1 MVELDPEFCPNLS
14 ELETEVT
21 KHFEEGAERAE
32 NVITGWHTPLSI
44 FRPPTELL
52 PKNAEAWSQDWA
64 HRHLQAYVL
73 DSIAS
78 TVSVDPATQD
88 KLSNQTLEDLASR
101 IGSPDYFHAYCISR
115 MLDPKRILD
124 LAHDYLESSAA
135 TFRQQSESFLGSEF
149 GTFHEDS
156 IQDHL
161 TAAVTQRASDYPHE
175 RTVHQVNRVIHELGL
190 KALVDNSRE
199 SAINLTVNVP
209 HPESRT
215 SKLFL
220 ARSKGIEAYRGAL
233 HALGH
238 SVFSVVA
245 PKIEDDL
252 GVNIAATETIAF
264 QAQHVALD
272 GAPPEAADFL
282 RFLHLYQ
289 SRLYAVRTLHES
301 IRLENR
307 SPELESLQDLGSEHL
322 GLSEIRPHQFRPK
335 LVAVDFLIAFS
346 EYFRQ
351 GEIPPDWSQIL
362 DLAQKTT
369 NTAITDNISLKNNQN
384 H

>member
-1 MVELDPEFCPNLS
+1 MVELSSEFCPNIS

-21 KHFEEGAERAE
+21 EHYVEGASRAE
-32 NVITGWHTPLSI
+32 SVITGGRMPSSN

-52 PKNAEAWSQDWA
+52 PKEAEGWSQDWT

-78 TVSVDPATQD
+78 TVSVGPATQD
-88 KLSNQTLEDLASR
+88 KLSNQTLEDLASSV
-101 IGSPDYFHAYCISR
+101 GSPDYFRAYCVSR
-115 MLDPKRILD
+115 MLDPKRVLD
-124 LAHDYLESSAA
+124 LANDYLESSAA
-135 TFRQQSESFLGSEF
+135 TYRQQSEAFLEGEF
-149 GTFHEDS
+149 GTFHEGS
-156 IQDHL
+156 IQDRL
-161 TAAVTQRASDYPHE
+161 TAAVTQKADNYPHE
-175 RTVHQVNRVIHELGL
+175 RTVHQVDRVIHELGL
-190 KALVDNSRE
+190 RALVDSSRE

-220 ARSKGIEAYRGAL
+220 ARSRGIEAYRGAL

-238 SVFSVVA
+238 AVFSVVA
-245 PKIEDDL
+245 PRIEDDL

-264 QAQHVALD
+264 QAQHLALD
-272 GAPPEAADFL
+272 NAPSDTADFL

-289 SRLYAVRTLHES
+289 SRLYAVRTIHES

-307 SPELESLQDLGSEHL
+307 SPELEALQGLGREHL

-351 GEIPPDWSQIL
+351 GEVPPNWSEIL
-362 DLAQKTT
+362 DLAHKTT
-369 NTAITDNISLKNNQN
+369 NTSITDNISLRTDQN